1 MSMEFATFLLLGT
14 FFGTIF
20 MGFNIAY
27 ALGISSIITALYLD
41 VPLMTVIQIIIS
53 KLGNFTL
60 LAVPFFI
67 IAGELMGIGGIS
79 DRLIRLSKAMV
90 GWMRGSLAQVN
101 IVASMFFGGISGSAA
116 ADTASLG
123 AILIP
128 MMEKE
133 GYDKKFAT
141 NITMT
146 SSVQGILI
154 PPSHNMVI
162 YAVSAGGVSIAKL
175 FMGGIVPGILLGIC
189 LMIYSYMVA
198 RKHNYPKG
206 APFRIKR
213 VLCELK
219 ESIWALGTVLIVVFG
234 VLSGVFTATE
244 SAAIAAIYAFFVA
257 YFVYKEAH
265 IRTFGKVLSNTI
277 KTLSTIL
284 ILTSCATAFSFFIT
298 YLQIPQQLTKVLL
311 SVSQN
316 KYILLLLINLLLL
329 VFGTFMNMISII
341 LIMTPILL
349 PIVTLFGMD
358 PIHFGVMMIL
368 NLGIGLLTP
377 PVGNVLFVG
386 SSVSGVAI
394 EELGKS
400 LLPLLGVML
409 VALLLITFI
418 PGITMT
424 IPNLL
429 YR

>member
-1 MSMEFATFLLLGT
+1 MDTGFATLLLLGT
-14 FFGTIF
+14 FFVTIF

-27 ALGISSIITALYLD
+27 ALGLASIATALYLG
-41 VPLMTVIQIIIS
+41 VPLLTVVQIIVS

-79 DRLIRLSKAMV
+79 DRLIRLSKSIV
-90 GWMRGSLAQVN
+90 GWMRGGLAQVN

-128 MMEKE
+128 MMEKD
-133 GYDKKFAT
+133 GYEKEFAT

-175 FMGGIVPGILLGIC
+175 FMGGIIPGLLLGVC
-189 LMIYSYMVA
+189 LMIYSYYIA
-198 RKHNYPKG
+198 RKHNYQKG
-206 APFRIKR
+206 SPFRIKV
-213 VLCELK
+213 VLKELK
-219 ESIWALGTVLIVVFG
+219 ESVWALGTVLIVVFG
-234 VLSGVFTATE
+234 VLSGIFTATE
-244 SAAIAAIYAFFVA
+244 SAAIAALYAFFVA
-257 YFVYKEAH
+257 YFVYKDAP
-265 IRTFGKVLSNTI
+265 ISSFGKVLSNTI

-298 YLQIPQQLTKVLL
+298 YLQIPQQLTHVLL
-311 SVSQN
+311 SVSHN
-316 KYILLLLINLLLL
+316 KYVLLLLINLLLL
-329 VFGTFMNMISII
+329 VLGTFMNMISII

-349 PIVTLFGMD
+349 PIVSSFGMD
-358 PIHFGVMMIL
+358 PVHFGVILIL

-386 SSVSGVAI
+386 SSVSGIPI
-394 EELGKS
+394 ERLGRTLIPQ
-400 LLPLLGVML
+400 LLVMIVVLLM
-409 VALLLITFI
+409 ITFI
-418 PGITMT
+418 PAISMT
-424 IPNLL
+424 IPNML
-429 YR
+429 YS

>member
-1 MSMEFATFLLLGT
+1 MDMGIATTLLLGT

-20 MGFNIAY
+20 IGFNIAY
-27 ALGISSIITALYLD
+27 ALGLSSMVTALYLG
-41 VPLMTVIQIIIS
+41 VPLMTVVQIIVA

-79 DRLIRLSKAMV
+79 DRLIKLSKSIV

-128 MMEKE
+128 MMEKD
-133 GYDKKFAT
+133 GYDKTFAT

-175 FMGGIVPGILLGIC
+175 FMGGLVPGLLLGLC
-189 LMIYSYMVA
+189 LMVYCYFVA
-198 RKHNYPKG
+198 IKHNYPKG
-206 APFRIKR
+206 EPFRMKN
-213 VLCELK
+213 VLK
-219 ESIWALGTVLIVVFG
+219 EIKDSIWALGTVLIVVFG

-257 YFVYKEAH
+257 YFVYKDAS
-265 IRTFGKVLSNTI
+265 IKTFGKVLSNTI

-298 YLQIPQQLTKVLL
+298 YLQIPQKLTILL
-311 SVSQN
+311 LGISNN
-316 KYILLLLINLLLL
+316 KYVLLLLINLLLL

-341 LIMTPILL
+341 LIMT
-349 PIVTLFGMD
+349 
-358 PIHFGVMMIL
+358 
-368 NLGIGLLTP
+368 
-377 PVGNVLFVG
+377 
-386 SSVSGVAI
+386 
-394 EELGKS
+394 
-400 LLPLLGVML
+400 
-409 VALLLITFI
+409 
-418 PGITMT
+418 
-424 IPNLL
+424 
-429 YR
+429 

>member
-1 MSMEFATFLLLGT
+1 MDTGFATLLLLGT
-14 FFGTIF
+14 FFVTIF

-27 ALGISSIITALYLD
+27 ALGLASIATALYLG
-41 VPLMTVIQIIIS
+41 VPLLTVVQIIVS

-79 DRLIRLSKAMV
+79 DRLIRLSKSIV
-90 GWMRGSLAQVN
+90 GWMRGGLAQVN

-128 MMEKE
+128 MMEKD
-133 GYDKKFAT
+133 GYEKEFAT

-175 FMGGIVPGILLGIC
+175 FMGGIIPGLLLGVC
-189 LMIYSYMVA
+189 LMIYSYYIA
-198 RKHNYPKG
+198 RRHNYQKG
-206 APFRIKR
+206 SPFRIKV
-213 VLCELK
+213 VLKELK
-219 ESIWALGTVLIVVFG
+219 ESVWALGTVLIVVFG
-234 VLSGVFTATE
+234 VLSGIFTATE
-244 SAAIAAIYAFFVA
+244 SAAIAALYAFFVA
-257 YFVYKEAH
+257 YFVYKDAP
-265 IRTFGKVLSNTI
+265 ISSFGKVLSNTI

-298 YLQIPQQLTKVLL
+298 YLQIPQQLTHVLL
-311 SVSQN
+311 SVSHN
-316 KYILLLLINLLLL
+316 KYVLLLLINLLLL
-329 VFGTFMNMISII
+329 VLGTFMNMISII

-349 PIVTLFGMD
+349 PIVSSFGMD
-358 PIHFGVMMIL
+358 PVHFGVILIL

-386 SSVSGVAI
+386 SSVSGIPI
-394 EELGKS
+394 ERLGRTLIPQ
-400 LLPLLGVML
+400 LLVMIVVLLM
-409 VALLLITFI
+409 ITFI
-418 PGITMT
+418 PAISMT
-424 IPNLL
+424 IPNML
-429 YR
+429 YS

>member
-1 MSMEFATFLLLGT
+1 MDTGFATLLLLGT
-14 FFGTIF
+14 FFVTIF

-27 ALGISSIITALYLD
+27 ALGLASVATALYLG
-41 VPLMTVIQIIIS
+41 VPLLTVVQIIVS

-79 DRLIRLSKAMV
+79 DRLIRLSKSIV
-90 GWMRGSLAQVN
+90 GWMRGGLAQVN

-128 MMEKE
+128 MMEKD
-133 GYDKKFAT
+133 GYEKEFAT

-175 FMGGIVPGILLGIC
+175 FMGGIVPGLLLGAC
-189 LMIYSYMVA
+189 LMIYSYYIA
-198 RKHNYPKG
+198 RKHNYQKG
-206 APFRIKR
+206 SPFKIKV
-213 VLCELK
+213 VLKELK
-219 ESIWALGTVLIVVFG
+219 ESVWALGTVLIVVFG
-234 VLSGVFTATE
+234 VLSGIFTATE
-244 SAAIAAIYAFFVA
+244 SAAIAALYAFFVA
-257 YFVYKEAH
+257 YFVYKDAP
-265 IRTFGKVLSNTI
+265 ISSFGKVLSNTI

-298 YLQIPQQLTKVLL
+298 YLQIPQQLTHVLL
-311 SVSQN
+311 AVSHN
-316 KYILLLLINLLLL
+316 KYVLLLLINLLLL
-329 VFGTFMNMISII
+329 VLGTFMNMISII

-349 PIVTLFGMD
+349 PIVSTFGMD
-358 PIHFGVMMIL
+358 PVHFGVILIL

-386 SSVSGVAI
+386 SSVSGIPI
-394 EELGKS
+394 ERLGKTLIPQ
-400 LLPLLGVML
+400 LLVMI
-409 VALLLITFI
+409 VVLLLITFI
-418 PGITMT
+418 PAISMT
-424 IPNLL
+424 IPNML
-429 YR
+429 YS

>member
-1 MSMEFATFLLLGT
+1 MDMGIATMLLLGS

-20 MGFNIAY
+20 IGFNIAY

-41 VPLMTVIQIIIS
+41 VPLMTVVQIIIS

-79 DRLIRLSKAMV
+79 DRLIKLSKSIV

-133 GYDKKFAT
+133 GYDKDFST
-141 NITMT
+141 CITMT

-175 FMGGIVPGILLGIC
+175 FMGGLVPGILLGIC
-189 LMIYSYMVA
+189 LMIYSYYVA
-198 RKHNYPKG
+198 RKCNYPKG
-206 APFRIKR
+206 DPFNIKN
-213 VLCELK
+213 VLHELK
-219 ESIWALGTVLIVVFG
+219 ESIWALGTVLIVVVG
-234 VLSGVFTATE
+234 VLTGIFTATE
-244 SAAIAAIYAFFVA
+244 SAAIAAIYAFIVA
-257 YFVYKEAH
+257 YFVYKEVS
-265 IRTFGKVLSNTI
+265 IKTFGKVLSNTI
-277 KTLSTIL
+277 RTLSTIL
-284 ILTSCATAFSFFIT
+284 ILASCATAFSFFIT
-298 YLQIPQQLTKVLL
+298 FLQVPQQLTSALL
-311 SVSQN
+311 SISHN
-316 KYILLLLINLLLL
+316 KYVLLLLINLLLL
-329 VFGTFMNMISII
+329 IFGTFMNMISII

-349 PIVTLFGMD
+349 PIVTSIGMD

-386 SSVSGVAI
+386 SSVSGISI
-394 EELGKS
+394 EKLSKS
-400 LLPLLGVML
+400 LLPQLAVMV

-418 PGITMT
+418 PAISMT

-429 YR
+429 YA